1 MAGKEAP
8 GGDVN
13 HVSTMAPE
21 VGMAEL
27 AGTLGNE
34 AGVRARLMQ
43 GILECQVRGWGGS
56 SQERRATSNGNW
68 T

>member
-1 MAGKEAP
+1 MVQEFQAGGNLRSQMAGKEAP

-27 AGTLGNE
+27 AGTLGSE
-34 AGVRARLMQ
+34 AGVRARSCKVFLNA
-43 GILECQVRGWGGS
+43 R
-56 SQERRATSNGNW
+56 
-68 T
+68 